1 MKGGLRPAFSCP
13 RRGVSKTRAIGDPH
27 GTPVERAVE
36 LFWGIPAGWALA
48 VVFLFPALETG
59 LVVGVILPGE
69 TAVILGGVL
78 ASTGRVPVW
87 AVAAAGVAG
96 AIAGDF
102 AGYLLGRRYGE
113 EAIRKRLGAKWDR
126 AHAWLSRNGAL
137 PIFAARFIPFVR
149 TVLPVTAGAI
159 EVPRRRFFPPDIAAG
174 ILWGTGSALIG
185 YFAGRDIR
193 RALAVGNRVSIA
205 IVIVLVGAFG
215 FWLWRRR
222 K

>member
-1 MKGGLRPAFSCP
+1 MGHL
-13 RRGVSKTRAIGDPH
+13 
-27 GTPVERAVE
+27 VERAVE
-36 LFWGIPAGWALA
+36 LFSRIPAGWALA
-48 VVFLFPALETG
+48 AVFLFPALETG
-59 LVVGVILPGE
+59 LVLGFILPGE

-78 ASTGRVPVW
+78 ASTGRVPLW

-96 AIAGDF
+96 AIVGDC

-126 AHAWLSRNGAL
+126 AHAWLSRNGSL

-174 ILWGTGSALIG
+174 VLWGIGSALIG
-185 YFAGRDIR
+185 YFAGRDFEK
-193 RALAVGNRVSIA
+193 ALAVGNQVSIA
-205 IVIVLVGAFG
+205 IGIVVVAAIGI
-215 FWLWRRR
+215 WLWRRR
-222 K
+222 N